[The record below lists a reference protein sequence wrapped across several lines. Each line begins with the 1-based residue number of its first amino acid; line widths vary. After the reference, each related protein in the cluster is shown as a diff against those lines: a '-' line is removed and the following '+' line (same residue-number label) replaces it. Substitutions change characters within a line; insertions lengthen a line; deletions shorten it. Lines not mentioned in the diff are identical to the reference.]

1 MPYTQLVDL
10 WCLEAMHSSIG
21 RLMQLLSPNMFGSL
35 VDEDDLSA
43 EFVYVKYGKCDK
55 VAH

>member
-1 MPYTQLVDL
+1 
-10 WCLEAMHSSIG
+10 
-21 RLMQLLSPNMFGSL
+21 MFGSL

-55 VAH
+55 VAHWSSIALKKQC